1 MCELFL
7 SPLLEMGFS
16 YILQFS
22 HLLHLCRSSTDKF
35 PLDTDSEQIVNHL
48 QEIYAQVVI
57 QQCCYYSLFKSLK
70 SIILSF
76 YLLVSPVKLLEEVVP
91 DRYIVIR
98 FKLNVEPVIV
108 EGKTPVD
115 HCLDVF
121 KLQIP
126 DPPR

>member
-1 MCELFL
+1 MYELFL
-7 SPLLEMGFS
+7 SPLLKMGFS

-35 PLDTDSEQIVNHL
+35 PLDTDSKQIVNHL

-70 SIILSF
+70 SIVLSF

-91 DRYIVIR
+91 DKYIGIR
-98 FKLNVEPVIV
+98 SS
-108 EGKTPVD
+108 
-115 HCLDVF
+115 
-121 KLQIP
+121 
-126 DPPR
+126 